1 MLRRLFTILILMAV
15 LAALAWAFWPRPL
28 PVETAGIGRQDIRL
42 TVEEEGKSR
51 IREIFTA

>member
-28 PVETAGIGRQDIRL
+28 PVETAGIGRPRVAQ
-42 TVEEEGKSR
+42 K
-51 IREIFTA
+51 